1 MAENLKNFSF
11 LDDYENT
18 FVKFAIS
25 NGLFSENDIID
36 NKEKIKSQL
45 KQAKGIGEILLKLGL
60 LASFQVIY
68 IQDKIVSFF
77 EAENPKGPTSGLIS
91 DIRVK
96 DADLKKKMT
105 VKKSKASAKASE
117 DIEIDAS
124 AETMKMP
131 RKEKIDESTKAMQ
144 ISEKKTIDESGET
157 IEISE
162 EMTFDESGETI
173 EISSDMVVKDR
184 LKHPHLKTRPK
195 HSAKPIDRKRKPV
208 KKSRVK
214 KSNKP
219 RTKRKR

>member
-1 MAENLKNFSF
+1 MAGNFSF
-11 LDDYENT
+11 LDDYEKT

-45 KQAKGIGEILLKLGL
+45 KRAKGIGEILLELEL

-68 IQDKIVSFF
+68 IQDKIVSFIK
-77 EAENPKGPTSGLIS
+77 AENTTEPTDSLIS
-91 DIRVK
+91 DIRGK
-96 DADLKKKMT
+96 DADLKKKMAK
-105 VKKSKASAKASE
+105 KKSKASAEASE
-117 DIEIDAS
+117 SVEIDSS

-131 RKEKIDESTKAMQ
+131 RKEKIDESTRAIE
-144 ISEKKTIDESGET
+144 ISEKMTIDESGET
-157 IEISE
+157 MEISE
-162 EMTFDESGETI
+162 EMTVDESGETM

-184 LKHPHLKTRPK
+184 LKHLRQKTKSK
-195 HSAKPIDRKRKPV
+195 HPAKPIDRKRKPV